1 MKFKSDIQAE
11 SKVGIGTATVNYPL
25 DVRAGSANSDIAQF
39 TGANDS
45 RGLKISTFQTLAAD
59 DSVDYDCQYNG
70 DAPIVPFGAQTWSMS
85 GSEKMRL
92 KQDGNLGIGTTSP
105 ITKLEVSSSAQTKLR
120 ITSTD
125 TSVLAGESIG
135 RVEFKS
141 NDASTGG
148 NNVMGF
154 VDCLA
159 TNAGST
165 YALTFGTGNA
175 AAAAEK
181 MRILP
186 NGDVGIG
193 TISPNRLLTVETTG
207 NACYLALNSS
217 SNNTTIGSDVNGC
230 FVVYDDSSSTYRMVI
245 DQTTGNVGIGTTNP
259 LFKLDLGVN
268 AVNLNTA
275 TNKQIVLNVNG
286 GYTGQ
291 ATDQY
296 KVIGYTGSIASNT
309 DIFTQTSGE
318 NLKNFYT
325 GVFGGAFFN
334 SSKWGLVQGG
344 STRFCVLGGTAA
356 SGAGNVGIGT
366 TSPGDKLVVQG
377 DGDGILVRSNDFTLS
392 RIIPRGQ
399 TSTNWDKAL
408 FSLYNAAAENVR
420 IDTAGSSWFNGGNV
434 GINDTTPSYK
444 LDVNGE
450 GRFTGDLRCLSL
462 IQTSQSDKKEFISD
476 IVKTTNKKIEFKEY
490 VYKSDSGNR
499 KRYGVLAEDIEVDY
513 PELVH
518 IDADGVKGVN
528 YIDLLVKRVAELEK
542 ELEDISLTEGPKGDT
557 GSRGL
562 RGYTGT
568 SGSSGTNGADGKDGN
583 SHLSDV
589 SSIGFNEKSG
599 QLEIQIGRE
608 TYRFN
613 QDK

>member
-11 SKVGIGTATVNYPL
+11 GKVGIGVTNPGSRLEVAGEIDATTGDGYKINGKPWANNLTNVLNLGDWDGEGFSTIIYDENSRGVVKIKDYGTTINTSGLSSSYGSRASLAVGTIGNESAGAGVITLANNDTTASAGDPTGAINFAIKA
-25 DVRAGSANSDIAQF
+25 DTGAGSLGYTSAI
-39 TGANDS
+39 
-45 RGLKISTFQTLAAD
+45 I
-59 DSVDYDCQYNG
+59 
-70 DAPIVPFGAQTWSMS
+70 S
-85 GSEKMRL
+85 GSIFANAGT
-92 KQDGNLGIGTTSP
+92 GNAGGGILDFKTSPIGSGNSPQTRIRIDQLGDVGIGTTSP
-105 ITKLEVSSSAQTKLR
+105 DAKLEVSSINGGVLR
-120 ITSTD
+120 LTSSD
-125 TSVLAGESIG
+125 TSVATGESIG

-159 TNAGST
+159 TNAGTT

-175 AAAAEK
+175 AAATEK
-181 MRILP
+181 MRINP
-186 NGDVGIG
+186 N
-193 TISPNRLLTVETTG
+193 
-207 NACYLALNSS
+207 
-217 SNNTTIGSDVNGC
+217 
-230 FVVYDDSSSTYRMVI
+230 
-245 DQTTGNVGIGTTNP
+245 GNVGIGATNP
-259 LFKLDLGVN
+259 
-268 AVNLNTA
+268 
-275 TNKQIVLNVNG
+275 
-286 GYTGQ
+286 
-291 ATDQY
+291 
-296 KVIGYTGSIASNT
+296 S
-309 DIFTQTSGE
+309 
-318 NLKNFYT
+318 
-325 GVFGGAFFN
+325 
-334 SSKWGLVQGG
+334 
-344 STRFCVLGGTAA
+344 
-356 SGAGNVGIGT
+356 
-366 TSPGDKLVVQG
+366 DKLVVQG
-377 DGDGILVRSNDFTLS
+377 DGDGILVRSDDFTLS

-408 FSLYNAAAENVR
+408 FSLYNANTESVR
-420 IDTAGSSWFNGGNV
+420 IDTSGSTWFNGGFV
-434 GINDTTPSYK
+434 GINDTTPSYQ
-444 LDVNGE
+444 LDVRGD
-450 GRFTGDLRCLSL
+450 GRFTSDLRCLSL
-462 IQTSQSDKKEFISD
+462 IQTSQSDKKEYISD

-589 SSIGFNEKSG
+589 SSIRFSEKSG
-599 QLEIQIGRE
+599 QLEIRIGRE

>member
-45 RGLKISTFQTLAAD
+45 RGLKISTFQFAAAD
-59 DSVDYDCQYNG
+59 DSVDYDCQYSG
-70 DAPIVPFGAQTWSMS
+70 TAPFVPFGVQTWSMD

-92 KQDGNLGIGTTSP
+92 TQDGNLGVGTTSP
-105 ITKLEVSSSAQTKLR
+105 ITKLEVSSADQTKLR

-125 TSVLAGESIG
+125 TSVAQFDSVGTL
-135 RVEFKS
+135 EFKA
-141 NDASTGG
+141 NDTNTGG
-148 NNVMGF
+148 NNVVGF
-154 VDCLA
+154 VDCIA
-159 TNAGST
+159 TADRGDFT
-165 YALTFGTGNA
+165 TALSFGTSKGG
-175 AAAAEK
+175 AAAEK
-181 MRILP
+181 MRINP

-193 TISPNRLLTVETTG
+193 TSSLTSISITSTTLSLGSVSATTSGGIAFQANGVVKAYNYVASDYLYSQTVTG
-207 NACYLALNSS
+207 IGQIFFGAGSERMRIH
-217 SNNTTIGSDVNGC
+217 NTT
-230 FVVYDDSSSTYRMVI
+230 
-245 DQTTGNVGIGTTNP
+245 
-259 LFKLDLGVN
+259 
-268 AVNLNTA
+268 
-275 TNKQIVLNVNG
+275 
-286 GYTGQ
+286 
-291 ATDQY
+291 
-296 KVIGYTGSIASNT
+296 
-309 DIFTQTSGE
+309 
-318 NLKNFYT
+318 
-325 GVFGGAFFN
+325 
-334 SSKWGLVQGG
+334 
-344 STRFCVLGGTAA
+344 
-356 SGAGNVGIGT
+356 
-366 TSPGDKLVVQG
+366 
-377 DGDGILVRSNDFTLS
+377 
-392 RIIPRGQ
+392 
-399 TSTNWDKAL
+399 
-408 FSLYNAAAENVR
+408 
-420 IDTAGSSWFNGGNV
+420 GNV
-434 GINDTTPSYK
+434 GINDTSPSYE
-444 LDVNGE
+444 LDVDGE

-518 IDADGVKGVN
+518 IDADGIKGVN
-528 YIDLLVKRVAELEK
+528 YIDLLVKRVAELER

-568 SGSSGTNGADGKDGN
+568 SGSNGSSGTNGADGKDGN

-599 QLEIQIGRE
+599 QLEIQIGKE
-608 TYRFN
+608 IYRFN